1 MIIVVVKMVK
11 YLKKKSIE
19 ILKIPLKWMK
29 KTSEESRSRSIDKTR
44 NYFVEE
50 IG

>member
-11 YLKKKSIE
+11 YLKKKSSE

-29 KTSEESRSRSIDKTR
+29 KTSEESRSRKTR

-50 IG
+50 VS